1 MIEITQTKSGR
12 GLGVV
17 ATEDLHPGIFGLK
30 VITEEALIVFPTLE
44 DQSGG
49 SSKVPKFLEP
59 CPQVYADWYRYLQE
73 PQSIKDRIL
82 MLYNEIDCRTY
93 KINLYTIYYM
103 RYYLFFLLI
112 NSKN

>member
-93 KINLYTIYYM
+93 ETKLFTIYYM
-103 RYYLFFLLI
+103 RYYLFLLLI

>member
-1 MIEITQTKSGR
+1 MIEITQTEPGR

-17 ATEDLHPGIFGLK
+17 ATKDLHPGIFGLK
-30 VITEEALIVFPTLE
+30 VITEEALIVFPTLGTDE
-44 DQSGG
+44 DQSGS

-73 PQSIKDRIL
+73 PKSIKDRIL

-93 KINLYTIYYM
+93 KIKLYIHIYYM
-103 RYYLFFLLI
+103 RYYLFLL
-112 NSKN
+112 